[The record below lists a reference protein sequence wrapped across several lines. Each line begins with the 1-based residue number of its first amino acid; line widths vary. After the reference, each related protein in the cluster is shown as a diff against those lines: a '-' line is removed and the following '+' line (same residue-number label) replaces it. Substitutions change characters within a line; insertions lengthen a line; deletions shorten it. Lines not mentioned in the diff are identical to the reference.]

1 MIKLMI
7 IRFPRQRIENLSN
20 GDNRIRCEFNTT
32 PERDHR
38 CNIHDSARDRDIY
51 IYIERERKREIYI
64 SARLSQI
71 YREIPGGAS
80 VASTYLETFEGT
92 S

>member
-1 MIKLMI
+1 MI
-7 IRFPRQRIENLSN
+7 IVFGANLTRPPNEIIDVIFTIRREIE
-20 GDNRIRCEFNTT
+20 
-32 PERDHR
+32 
-38 CNIHDSARDRDIY
+38 IY

>member
-1 MIKLMI
+1 MAI
-7 IRFPRQRIENLSN
+7 IVFGANLTRSPN
-20 GDNRIRCEFNTT
+20 EIIDVIFTIR
-32 PERDHR
+32 RG
-38 CNIHDSARDRDIY
+38 IDIY
-51 IYIERERKREIYI
+51 LRC
-64 SARLSQI
+64 ARLCISQI